1 MATVKDWIEGARLRT
16 LAAGLSPVIAGTGIA
31 LWLDS
36 GSFARFL
43 LAALVALGLQIGSNF
58 SNDYSD
64 GIRGT
69 DDVRTG
75 PARLTGGG
83 KARPELVKY
92 VAFAC
97 YGVAG
102 VAGLALVA
110 VCGKWW
116 LLLLGVL
123 AVLAAWFYTGGKH
136 PYGYIGLGE
145 VFVFLFFGLMAGA
158 GTVYTQALRVPW
170 QGWWMAASVG
180 FIACAVLMAN
190 NIRDIPTDR
199 EAGKMTLA
207 ARIGDA
213 KARLAYDAL
222 VLFPVLG
229 AVAYVGTIGWWVLL
243 YLPALALALRNIAV
257 VEGWTG
263 RRREDLPAALRRWF
277 AGKGR
282 GKAKGLQLIPVLRD
296 TGFVEL
302 LYAAATFCAFG
313 MSG

>member
-16 LAAGLSPVIAGTGIA
+16 LAAGISPVIAGTGIA
-31 LWLDS
+31 MWLDS
-36 GSFARFL
+36 GSFLRFV

-83 KARPELVKY
+83 KAKPELVKA

-97 YGVAG
+97 YGAAG
-102 VAGLALVA
+102 VFGLILVA
-110 VCGKWW
+110 VCGQWW
-116 LLLLGVL
+116 LLVLGVL
-123 AVLAAWFYTGGKH
+123 AVLAAWYYTGGAH
-136 PYGYIGLGE
+136 PYGYMGLGE
-145 VFVFLFFGLMAGA
+145 VFVFVFFGLMAGA
-158 GTVYTQALRVPW
+158 GTVYTQALSVPW
-170 QGWWMAASVG
+170 QAWWMAASVG
-180 FIACAVLMAN
+180 FVACAVLMAN

-199 EAGKMTLA
+199 TSGKMTLA
-207 ARIGDA
+207 VRLGDTR
-213 KARLAYDAL
+213 ARLAYDAL
-222 VLFPVLG
+222 VLVPVLG
-229 AVAYVGTIGWWVLL
+229 ALAYTGTIGWRVVLF
-243 YLPALALALRNIAV
+243 LPALALALRNVAV
-257 VEGWTG
+257 VEGFTG
-263 RRREDLPAALRRWF
+263 RRVEDLPAAGKRWI

-302 LYAAATFCAFG
+302 AYALAAFIAFATV
-313 MSG
+313 